1 MSGVNKVILLG
12 RLGSDPDLKYLPNGT
27 AVCKFSL
34 ATSDSYTDSSGQKQ
48 EKTEWHKVSTWAKQA
63 ENCAKYLTKGRQ
75 AYVEGKIETRSWEKD
90 GQKHY
95 STEINAQSVQFIGDA
110 PRQGAQ
116 QPQQQGYAQ
125 QQAPAPAGPYAGMAL
140 EDIPF

>member
-116 QPQQQGYAQ
+116 QQQGYAQ